1 MAMST
6 SFLRGWRKGRSV
18 SVDLLVSA
26 IQEGEASNAFTSFG
40 KGELMSVLWF
50 LAVVLSGVAVVA
62 FTVKAVVALLIN
74 LFLGALLWG
83 SLAAVSL
90 WAFVSLIK

>member
-1 MAMST
+1 
-6 SFLRGWRKGRSV
+6 
-18 SVDLLVSA
+18 
-26 IQEGEASNAFTSFG
+26 
-40 KGELMSVLWF
+40 MSVLWF

-62 FTVKAVVALLIN
+62 FTVKAVIALLIN